1 MAKQKA
7 LFQVSDVDLAKGL
20 FIATWKS
27 AGVVKFDFG
36 QLYPDFAQMD
46 EVQKG
51 GIINGFSQKLRDAA
65 AAGAEVPESERFQ
78 AMLDVAD
85 NLENGKWNLKREGLG
100 GAQNWGV
107 FIEAFAEVRGME
119 VADARELITGTRD
132 KNLAAKPDMKRAE
145 VEKAIIAQLC
155 ERDERIKAAMDKILA
170 ARVKVVEGIE
180 LGELAE

>member
-36 QLYPDFAQMD
+36 QLYDGFAEMG

-100 GAQNWGV
+100 GAQDWGV
-107 FIEAFAEVRGME
+107 FCEAFAKVKGQNIAE
-119 VADARELITGTRD
+119 ARELLVGVRD
-132 KNLAAKPDMKRAE
+132 SNMAKKPEVKRADI
-145 VEKAIIAQLC
+145 EKAIIAGVC
-155 ERDERIKAAMDKILA
+155 ERQPDVKAWMDKIKST
-170 ARVKVVEGIE
+170 RINVVEGIE
-180 LGELAE
+180 LGGLE